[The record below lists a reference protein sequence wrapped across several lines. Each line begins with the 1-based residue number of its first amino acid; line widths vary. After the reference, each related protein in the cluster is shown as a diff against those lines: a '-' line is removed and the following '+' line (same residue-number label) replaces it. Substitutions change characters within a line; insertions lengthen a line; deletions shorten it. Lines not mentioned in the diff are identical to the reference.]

1 MQTLFSKGLIL
12 INFCHISP
20 TAHLNKYTKSNG
32 AHLLLAHLVEE
43 DPEYREYYAN
53 LDDGKYKIMD
63 NSAFEMF
70 KLGRPMYESSKLIE
84 MGRAC
89 NANCIVLSDYPKQPS
104 RVTVNAAKRLIP
116 EFKDQGFDTFFVPQS
131 ELGDMSDLVNCIEW
145 ALHNSEIDLIGLSIL
160 AAPIACGVDETTF
173 EGGKRS
179 DAYKMQRYLSRLAV
193 FREMERR
200 RLLTAKA
207 KRRFH
212 CLGMVDGPKEIDLLR
227 EYEPY
232 IFSWD
237 SSAAVWAGING
248 ITFDNSPTGLQN
260 GKFEKE
266 VDFHDQSE
274 HDPGIVYRN
283 IDVIDKM
290 VSRGKS

>member
-1 MQTLFSKGLIL
+1 MIL

-20 TAHLNKYTKSNG
+20 TKYLAKYTQTNG

-53 LDDGKYKIMD
+53 LQDGKYKIMD

-84 MGRAC
+84 MGKAC
-89 NANCIVLSDYPKQPS
+89 GANCIVLSDYPKQPS
-104 RVTVNAAKRLIP
+104 RVTVDAAKRLIP
-116 EFKDQGFDTFFVPQS
+116 EFKAEGFDTFFVPQS
-131 ELGDMSDLVNCIEW
+131 ELGDMTDLVNAIEW
-145 ALHNSEIDLIGLSIL
+145 ALNNDDIDLIGMSIL

-179 DAYKMQRYLSRLAV
+179 DAYKMQRYLSRLNV
-193 FREMERR
+193 FRELERR
-200 RLLTAKA
+200 KLLTDKA
-207 KRRFH
+207 KKRFH

-227 EYEPY
+227 EYSDY

-237 SSAAVWAGING
+237 SSAAVWAGINNLK
-248 ITFDNSPTGLQN
+248 FDASPTGLQN

-266 VDFHDQSE
+266 VDFNYDGE
-274 HDPGIVYRN
+274 HAPFVVFDN
-283 IDVIDKM
+283 IHYID
-290 VSRGKS
+290 RLANTLWR

>member
-1 MQTLFSKGLIL
+1 L

-20 TAHLNKYTKSNG
+20 TAYLNKYTKSNG

-43 DPEYREYYAN
+43 DPEYRDYYAN

-70 KLGRPMYESSKLIE
+70 KLGRPMYQSSKLIE
-84 MGRAC
+84 MGKAC

-104 RVTVNAAKRLIP
+104 RVTVEAAKRLIP
-116 EFKDQGFDTFFVPQS
+116 EFKAEGFDTFFVPQS
-131 ELGDMSDLVNCIEW
+131 ELGDMTDLVNAIEW
-145 ALHNSEIDLIGLSIL
+145 ALNTPDIDLIGLSIL

-179 DAYKMQRYLSRLAV
+179 DAYKMQRYLSRLNV
-193 FREMERR
+193 FRELERR
-200 RLLTAKA
+200 NLLDAKSWN
-207 KRRFH
+207 RFH

-227 EYEPY
+227 EYHGH

-248 ITFDNSPTGLQN
+248 IAFDTSPTGLQN

-266 VDFHDQSE
+266 VDFEYQGE
-274 HDPGIVYRN
+274 HNAGVVYEN
-283 IDVIDKM
+283 ISYIDRM
-290 VSRGKS
+290 VTGSRR

>member
-1 MQTLFSKGLIL
+1 MIL

-20 TAHLNKYTKSNG
+20 TAYLNKYTKSNG

-43 DPEYREYYAN
+43 DPDYRDYYAN

-84 MGRAC
+84 MGKAC

-104 RVTVNAAKRLIP
+104 RVTVEAAKRLIP
-116 EFKDQGFDTFFVPQS
+116 EFKTEGFDTFFVPQS
-131 ELGDMSDLVNCIEW
+131 ELGDIVDLVNAIEW
-145 ALHNSEIDLIGLSIL
+145 ALNTPDIDLIGMSIL
-160 AAPIACGVDETTF
+160 AAPIAMGVDETTF

-179 DAYKMQRYLSRLAV
+179 DAYKMQRYLSRLSV
-193 FREMERR
+193 FRELEHRK
-200 RLLTAKA
+200 LLNDRAK
-207 KRRFH
+207 KRFH
-212 CLGMVDGPKEIDLLR
+212 CLGMVDGPKEINLLR
-227 EYEPY
+227 EYSDY

-248 ITFDNSPTGLQN
+248 IAFDGSPTGLQN

-266 VDFHDQSE
+266 VDFAYEGE
-274 HDPGIVYRN
+274 HAPGVVYEN
-283 IDVIDKM
+283 IHIIDRLAAG
-290 VSRGKS
+290 SWR